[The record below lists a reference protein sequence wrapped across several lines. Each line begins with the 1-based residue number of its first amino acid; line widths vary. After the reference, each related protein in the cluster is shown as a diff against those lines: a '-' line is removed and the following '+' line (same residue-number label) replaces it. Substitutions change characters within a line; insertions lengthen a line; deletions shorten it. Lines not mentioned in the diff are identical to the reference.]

1 MRENNNKKLGF
12 TLTEILIV
20 IVIIGVVLAI
30 SIPSIIAVRKRI
42 NERLLENKKD
52 LILVAAELYGK
63 DKGITTD
70 TIIYVYTLIEAK
82 YIDADIKSNDSNCSG
97 EHTEKGCVINPV
109 DDSSLNN
116 ERILIK
122 KNGNGVI
129 AIWNGNE
136 GSSTDKELV
145 DAIKDKLNCGV
156 ITESEPCLFTGNN
169 PDNYLY
175 YSGIMWRIMG
185 IYKIDGKE
193 VVKMVTDDNVVWEV
207 NA

>member
-1 MRENNNKKLGF
+1 VKLKKNKKGF

-20 IVIIGVVLAI
+20 IVIIGIVLAI
-30 SIPSIIAVRKRI
+30 SIPSIIAIRKRI

-52 LILVAAELYGK
+52 IILVAAELYGQ
-63 DKGITTD
+63 DNAIYTD
-70 TIIYVYTLIEAK
+70 TIIHVYDLINEK
-82 YIDADIKSNDSNCSG
+82 YIEPDIKQNSSNCSG
-97 EHTEKGCVINPV
+97 EYTENGCVINPV

-122 KNGNGVI
+122 REGKSVI
-129 AIWNGNE
+129 AIWDGE
-136 GSSTDKELV
+136 IGSTTSKELV
-145 DAIKDKLNCGV
+145 DAVKDKLNCDE
-156 ITESEPCLFTGNN
+156 ITESKPCLFTGKN

-175 YSGIMWRIMG
+175 YSGIMWRIIG

-193 VVKMVTDDNVVWEV
+193 TIKMITDDTILTD

>member
-1 MRENNNKKLGF
+1 MKLKKNKKGF

-20 IVIIGVVLAI
+20 IVIIGIVLAI
-30 SIPSIIAVRKRI
+30 SIPSIIAIRKRI

-52 LILVAAELYGK
+52 IILVAAELYGQ
-63 DKGITTD
+63 DNAIYTD
-70 TIIYVYTLIEAK
+70 TIIHVYDLINEK
-82 YIDADIKSNDSNCSG
+82 YIEPDIKQNNSNCSG
-97 EHTEKGCVINPV
+97 EYTENGCVINPV

-122 KNGNGVI
+122 REGKSVI
-129 AIWNGNE
+129 AIWDGE
-136 GSSTDKELV
+136 IGSTTSKELV
-145 DAIKDKLNCGV
+145 DAVKDKLNCDE
-156 ITESEPCLFTGNN
+156 ITESKPCLFTGKN

-175 YSGIMWRIMG
+175 YSGIMWRIIG

-193 VVKMVTDDNVVWEV
+193 TIKMITDDTILTD